1 MATRAPFLK
10 TRYSGY
16 LHRQV
21 PQEDTE
27 LTHVGPETPCGEYM
41 RRFWNPICFSDEL
54 KDLPQRVKILGED
67 LVVFRD
73 GSGAVGL
80 LELHCPHRGTSL
92 EFGLVGKEGIRCCYH
107 GWLFGVDGAIL
118 ETPGEPADSTLKD
131 RLFHG
136 AYPVHEA
143 HGLVFAYMGPPA
155 EQPAFP
161 VYDSLIR
168 PGYRVIPGRKYFYPC
183 NWMQIQDNT
192 MDPTHTAFL
201 HTIVSGAM
209 FTEEFGVLPE
219 LDYLETPIGMIYV
232 ATRRVGDNVWARMVE
247 TVLPNLQQ
255 VAPIWENGRQERAF
269 SGPMMSRWLVPMDDT
284 NTMFIEL
291 RHVSETDGE
300 ETPGWW
306 ADREQMLPGQIAAD
320 SYEEGQRRPGDFEA
334 QVSQRPIALHALEH
348 LSETDRGVSMFR
360 RLMRRGIRAVRA
372 PDLLQQ
378 HGHAH
383 AAGGDRGAG
392 QENDARRRSSARQE
406 LSQRPAADDGRRVE
420 RRHRECGSDCS
431 AARARRWAG
440 RRATAGS
447 IPTTSTISAR
457 PRRSGFTVC
466 F

>member
-1 MATRAPFLK
+1 
-10 TRYSGY
+10 
-16 LHRQV
+16 
-21 PQEDTE
+21 
-27 LTHVGPETPCGEYM
+27 M
-41 RRFWNPICFSDEL
+41 RRFWNPVCFSDEL
-54 KDLPQRVKILGED
+54 KDLPQRVRILGED

-155 EQPAFP
+155 EQPPFP

-183 NWMQIQDNT
+183 NWVQIQDNT

-284 NTMFIEL
+284 HTMFIEL
-291 RHVSETDGE
+291 RHVSETDG

-320 SYEEGQRRPGDFEA
+320 SYEEGQRRPGDYEA
-334 QVSQRPIALHALEH
+334 QVSQRPIALHGLEH

-372 PDLLQQ
+372 GNDPAGVLRD
-378 HGHAH
+378 AV
-383 AAGGDRGAG
+383 AAIPTYC
-392 QENDARRRSSARQE
+392 NNTVMHMP
-406 LSQRPAADDGRRVE
+406 PAATEAMDKKMMRDAGLRVAKNYLNAPPLMM
-420 RRHRECGSDCS
+420 
-431 AARARRWAG
+431 AAE
-440 RRATAGS
+440 
-447 IPTTSTISAR
+447 
-457 PRRSGFTVC
+457 
-466 F
+466 